1 MKQKINSNIKE
12 MDAVRW
18 SVVERI
24 LLAFYEHGSLKKSQI
39 AMKSGLK
46 YPTCMR
52 YLRWLNEKMD
62 FVKFELDSQDKQIE
76 SIRLTSQGIYFC
88 KNKLFE
94 TENFDTKRNDEKIY
108 V

>member
-1 MKQKINSNIKE
+1 MELHPTCQLTLVS
-12 MDAVRW
+12 W
-18 SVVERI
+18 QVVERI
-24 LLAFYEHGSLKKSQI
+24 MLAFYEHGSLKKSQI

-52 YLRWLNEKMD
+52 YFRWLNEKMD
-62 FVKFELDSQDKQIE
+62 FVKFELDNHDKQIQ
-76 SIRLTSQGIYFC
+76 SIRLTSQGISFC

-94 TENFDTKRNDEKIY
+94 IENFDTKKNDEEIY

>member
-1 MKQKINSNIKE
+1 MKEQTSLDIKE
-12 MDAVRW
+12 IDMVSW
-18 SVVERI
+18 QVVERI
-24 LLAFYEHGSLKKSQI
+24 MLAFYENGSLKKSQI

-46 YPTCMR
+46 YPACMR

-62 FVKFELDSQDKQIE
+62 FVKFEFDNNKQIK
-76 SIRLTSQGIYFC
+76 SIYLTSQGISFC

-94 TENFDTKRNDEKIY
+94 TENLDTKKSSEKIY

>member
-1 MKQKINSNIKE
+1 MKQQTNFDIKE
-12 MDAVRW
+12 IDMVSW
-18 SVVERI
+18 QVVERI
-24 LLAFYEHGSLKKSQI
+24 LLVFYENGSLKKSQI
-39 AMKSGLK
+39 AMKSGLN

-76 SIRLTSQGIYFC
+76 SIRLTSQGISFC

-94 TENFDTKRNDEKIY
+94 NECMIKNSSEHTFA
-108 V
+108 